1 MEPLDTQEK
10 FEELFRNPKAE
21 GRRVSDTLF
30 IVYFT
35 ATWCGPCKKL
45 DKDLI
50 ASTAKEKGIPIYICD
65 NVINEYTV
73 GYCMVNSFPT
83 FIAYTLGKEKNRL
96 TSNHT
101 EAVLTWIDY
110 VSEK

>member
-1 MEPLDTQEK
+1 MEPLITQEQ
-10 FEELFRNPKAE
+10 FEILFRDPKAQ
-21 GRRVSDTLF
+21 GRRVTDSLF

-35 ATWCGPCKKL
+35 AAWCGPCKIL

-50 ASTAKEKGIPIYICD
+50 AEAAKKKGIPIYICD
-65 NVINEYTV
+65 QTQNDYTV
-73 GYCMVNSFPT
+73 GYCMVSAFPT

-96 TSNHT
+96 GSNQT
-101 EAVLTWIDY
+101 EAIITWIDY

>member
-1 MEPLDTQEK
+1 MEPIVDQAH
-10 FEELFRNPKAE
+10 FETLYRDPKAE

-35 ATWCGPCKKL
+35 AAWCSPCKKL

-50 ASTAKEKGIPIYICD
+50 VAAAKEKDIPIYVCD
-65 NVINEYTV
+65 YVTNEYTV
-73 GYCMVNSFPT
+73 GYCMVNAFPT
-83 FIAYTLGKEKNRL
+83 FVAYRLGKEKNRL
-96 TSNHT
+96 ASNST
-101 EAVLTWIDY
+101 EAVVTWIDY

>member
-1 MEPLDTQEK
+1 MEPIADQQH
-10 FEELFRNPKAE
+10 FEALYRDLKAE

-35 ATWCGPCKKL
+35 AAWCGPCKKL

-50 ASTAKEKGIPIYICD
+50 VAAAKEKGIPIYICD
-65 NVINEYTV
+65 YVTNEYTV

-83 FIAYTLGKEKNRL
+83 FVAYRLGKEKNRL
-96 TSNHT
+96 ASNQT
-101 EAVLTWIDY
+101 EAVVTWIDY